1 MVSLLGRIRVWD
13 AQPGQDDAL
22 KTFHLFGL
30 GVSFVIVSY
39 KMQYPVRH
47 QVLKVVSQ
55 GFALFGRFARADA
68 ERQGD
73 IAQMALGVLRRGER
87 QDVGRI
93 VLLAEARVQLAHAFV
108 VGQQDGHPTAVK
120 VYLGEG
126 RSRGILHKQLRIG
139 GRREPGLVFDFD
151 VDHIVRPRLAASAS

>member
-47 QVLKVVSQ
+47 QVLQVVRQ
-55 GFALFGRFARADA
+55 RFALLGRFARADA
-68 ERQGD
+68 EGERD
-73 IAQMALGVLRRGER
+73 VAQVPLRILRRGKG

-93 VLLAEARVQLAHAFV
+93 VLLAKPSVQFAHAFI
-108 VGQQDGHPTAVK
+108 VGQQDGDPAAVEI
-120 VYLGEG
+120 YLGQS
-126 RSRGILHKQLRIG
+126 RSRGVLDQQLRIG
-139 GRREPGLVFDFD
+139 SRRQPGLVFDFD
-151 VDHIVRPRLAASAS
+151 VDQIARPRLAASAS